1 MQQEA
6 LAIIFI
12 SWIRWSCISKLGDL
26 SHKDLTAHTL
36 IVHTIFN
43 SLCCYFP
50 AQHLISKTPSSPQSG
65 AIFYQLDWFS
75 IAVFF
80 FESLIVMF
88 FSFLFLRVQDILW
101 RTQFSRAVQG
111 LSSGRTEK
119 RWHDVNIAKH
129 GRFSC
134 WATIGG
140 SIGGVWWCNGDSK
153 THGFIDYAH
162 PDCLWP
168 LQKQM

>member
-6 LAIIFI
+6 MAISFI
-12 SWIRWSCISKLGDL
+12 SWIHWSCISKLGDL
-26 SHKDLTAHTL
+26 SHKDLTTHTL

-50 AQHLISKTPSSPQSG
+50 AQHLISKTPLSPQSG

-75 IAVFF
+75 IAVFCGKF
-80 FESLIVMF
+80 DLELIFNSFCFESLIVMF
-88 FSFLFLRVQDILW
+88 FYFLLLHVQDILW

-111 LSSGRTEK
+111 LISGWTEK

-129 GRFSC
+129 DRFRC
-134 WATIGG
+134 WATIGAMVG
-140 SIGGVWWCNGDSK
+140 IGGV
-153 THGFIDYAH
+153 
-162 PDCLWP
+162 
-168 LQKQM
+168 